1 MYDDFELD
9 SLLAPAHQLTDAP
22 LVDPSPVSRDLALT
36 GELTG
41 PDRARSAAE
50 HGRYLSGVDNMS
62 TQKAP
67 SENLVEKAEHAE
79 IFDMEAQDDVLGSGI
94 FDPYHRGG
102 TANRNAG
109 VFASK
114 NSLPGYLAREVPF
127 TASTEVTDLAD
138 GAAVVTVP
146 AGGMAYVEQ
155 GGRLADMNYPGPIPQ
170 PPVLAPVA
178 RTTRDEPYAMT
189 GPATPQGWDVDTLL
203 QAADAAP
210 YGVPAARNAGAPS
223 PAPVPVRRAVS
234 GLGAAPGS
242 WPGGHPP
249 RQPMFH
255 VKPVGQSPA
264 RRLLAMAPQQTRL
277 AAQSIVS
284 PVVAR
289 MAFGQD
295 PAEKSPTQT
304 LVAYGIAG
312 VVVGAALRM
321 MFGGRAR

>member
-1 MYDDFELD
+1 MYDDFELET
-9 SLLAPAHQLTDAP
+9 LLAPPHQLTEAP
-22 LVDPSPVSRDLALT
+22 LVDPSPISRDLELT

-41 PDRARSAAE
+41 PDRARMAAE

-62 TQKAP
+62 TQSDP
-67 SENLVEKAEHAE
+67 RENLVEKAEHAE
-79 IFDMEAQDDVLGSGI
+79 VFDMEAQDDVLGSGI

-127 TASTEVTDLAD
+127 TASTEVTDLTD

-146 AGGMAYVEQ
+146 AGGMAYVERD
-155 GGRLADMNYPGPIPQ
+155 GHLADMNYPGPIPQ

-178 RTTRDEPYAMT
+178 LTTRDEPYAMT
-189 GPATPQGWDVDTLL
+189 GPASPQGWDVDTLL

-210 YGVPAARNAGAPS
+210 YGVPPTRNTGTPG
-223 PAPVPVRRAVS
+223 PAPVPQRRAVS
-234 GLGAAPGS
+234 GLGQAA
-242 WPGGHPP
+242 WPPGHPP

-255 VKPVGQSPA
+255 VKQLPQSPA
-264 RRLLAMAPQQTRL
+264 SRLVAMVPHQTRL

-295 PAEKSPTQT
+295 PAEQSPTKT
-304 LVAYGIAG
+304 LVAYGVAG

-321 MFGGRAR
+321 LLGARRAR

>member
-1 MYDDFELD
+1 L
-9 SLLAPAHQLTDAP
+9 SPPHQLTEAP
-22 LVDPSPVSRDLALT
+22 LIDPSPISRNMAVT

-41 PDRARSAAE
+41 PDRARAAAE
-50 HGRYLSGVDNMS
+50 HGRYLSGVSNMP
-62 TQKAP
+62 TQLAPSGNTPP
-67 SENLVEKAEHAE
+67 SENLVEHAEHAE

-94 FDPYHRGG
+94 FDPSDRGG

-146 AGGMAYVEQ
+146 AGGMAYVERD
-155 GGRLADMNYPGPIPQ
+155 GHIADMNYPGPIPQ
-170 PPVLAPVA
+170 PPLMLPAA
-178 RTTRDEPYAMT
+178 QTTRNEPYAMT

-203 QAADAAP
+203 QAADGAP
-210 YGVPAARNAGAPS
+210 YGVPARRNAGLPG
-223 PAPVPVRRAVS
+223 PAPVPQRRAVS
-234 GLGAAPGS
+234 GLGQGA
-242 WPGGHPP
+242 WPPGHPP

-255 VKPVGQSPA
+255 VKQLPQSPA

-289 MAFGQD
+289 LAFGQD
-295 PAEKSPTQT
+295 PAETSPTTT
-304 LVAYGIAG
+304 LVAYGVAG
-312 VVVGAALRM
+312 VVVGAALS
-321 MFGGRAR
+321 MFFGSRRAR